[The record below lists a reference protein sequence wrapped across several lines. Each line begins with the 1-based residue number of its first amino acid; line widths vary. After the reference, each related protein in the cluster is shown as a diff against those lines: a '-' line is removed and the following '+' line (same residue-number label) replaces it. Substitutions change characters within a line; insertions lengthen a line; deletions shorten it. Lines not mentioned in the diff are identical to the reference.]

1 MKKYLLLLTV
11 LFSTVLF
18 VGCQYDDD
26 ISEPNYVSLEFKK
39 GGANV
44 GVDIGGSASYDVM
57 VYSANTSNSDREF
70 SVNVDVSSTLS
81 AEAYTVPATVTIP
94 GGSNEGMFSVQVSDV
109 DLGLTGKKLLLNI
122 EKEAGLSVGTPFQ
135 INVSRT
141 CVGKE
146 FVVAFVFDG
155 YASETSWSIAD
166 ASGTVLVSVAAGTYK
181 DGDATASKSLCLD
194 QGTYTFSVK
203 DVYEDGLTYPNEG
216 SVTLSYAGNELVVIP
231 GNFDA
236 GTSVEVTF

>member
-11 LFSTVLF
+11 MLSTVLF
-18 VGCQYDDD
+18 VGCQYEDD

-44 GVDIGGSASYDVM
+44 GVDIGGTSSYDVM
-57 VYSANTSNSDREF
+57 VYSANITDSDREF
-70 SVNVDVSSTLS
+70 SVNVDASSTLS

-94 GGSNEGMFSVQVSDV
+94 GGSNEGVISVQVSDV
-109 DLGLTGKKLLLNI
+109 NLGLSGKKLLLNI
-122 EKEAGLSVGTPFQ
+122 KSEAGLSVGSPFQ

-155 YASETSWSIAD
+155 YASETSWSLAD
-166 ASGTVLVSVAAGTYK
+166 ASGTVLVEGGGYA
-181 DGDATASKSLCLD
+181 DGAATASKSLCLD
-194 QGTYTFSVK
+194 QGTYTFN
-203 DVYEDGLTYPNEG
+203 VYDLYGDGLTYPNLG
-216 SVTLSYAGNELVVIP
+216 SVTLTYAGNEIAFIP
-231 GNFDA
+231 GDFGE
-236 GTSVEVTF
+236 GTSVEITF